1 MKNEM
6 RSVIGS
12 AAVIFLLAATSLSGL
27 RNDVA
32 GELQSGNQLVANGS
46 AAKTNKA
53 KAVLES
59 KSGSTLTGEVTFTE
73 KQGGVEVNIKLKGAA
88 PGPHGIHL
96 HDKGDCSAADAASAG
111 GHFNPD
117 KTSHGAPDADPH
129 HRVGHAP
136 AERAEQARQDI
147 GQIEDREERGD
158 RVARAGAVPD
168 RVRRDDRDEQEECS
182 EQQHRRRGRN
192 RQDCQRRNEL
202 QERRR
207 QEEIAAERG
216 EAQDVN
222 FGSQIRNYVLHP
234 YKQVKDLRTGVEAG
248 DVQRVLDG
256 DLDEFVRAYLLQ
268 EASSN

>member
-117 KTSHGAPDADPH
+117 KTSHGAPDSDPH
-129 HRVGHAP
+129 HSGDLGNITVGAKGTGELKLMVKGLTVADGAHSVVGHAFVVHASADDFKSQP
-136 AERAEQARQDI
+136 AGNSGARFAC
-147 GQIEDREERGD
+147 G
-158 RVARAGAVPD
+158 VVKAV
-168 RVRRDDRDEQEECS
+168 
-182 EQQHRRRGRN
+182 N
-192 RQDCQRRNEL
+192 
-202 QERRR
+202 
-207 QEEIAAERG
+207 
-216 EAQDVN
+216 
-222 FGSQIRNYVLHP
+222 
-234 YKQVKDLRTGVEAG
+234 
-248 DVQRVLDG
+248 
-256 DLDEFVRAYLLQ
+256 
-268 EASSN
+268 